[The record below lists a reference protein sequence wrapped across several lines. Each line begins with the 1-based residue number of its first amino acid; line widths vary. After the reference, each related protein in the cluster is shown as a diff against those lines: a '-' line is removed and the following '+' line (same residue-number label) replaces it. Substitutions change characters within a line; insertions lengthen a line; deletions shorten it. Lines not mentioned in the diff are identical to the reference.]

1 MFHQQ
6 KYANDVLKRFDMADC
21 NLANTPAEVN
31 TKLEIAEE
39 EEVVDPTMYKQLV
52 GSQKYLCNSRPN
64 LSFVVGLISR
74 FMNNP

>member
-1 MFHQQ
+1 
-6 KYANDVLKRFDMADC
+6 MADC

-52 GSQKYLCNSRPN
+52 GS
-64 LSFVVGLISR
+64 
-74 FMNNP
+74 